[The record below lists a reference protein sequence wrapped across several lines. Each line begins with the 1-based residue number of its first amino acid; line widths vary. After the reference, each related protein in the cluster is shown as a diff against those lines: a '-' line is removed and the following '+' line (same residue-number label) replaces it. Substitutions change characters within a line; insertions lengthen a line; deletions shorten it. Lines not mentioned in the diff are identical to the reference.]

1 MGVMPCTDTLIKW
14 LETQGA
20 WLQFKHIEPL
30 QQMLQMDVISF
41 LSDDSGE
48 EDEEQ
53 ALVGDGDPQM
63 LDINKRQAPSRGYII
78 KNSSMSQSVAPE
90 LIAME

>member
-14 LETQGA
+14 LEKQGA
-20 WLQFKHIEPL
+20 WLQFKHIEPM

-48 EDEEQ
+48 EDEEE

-63 LDINKRQAPSRGYII
+63 LDINKRQAPIWGYII
-78 KNSSMSQSVAPE
+78 KNSMSRSIAPE